1 MGVVGGVFASRDV
14 SERAAG
20 RGGHVFEK
28 PPISSTISLALFG
41 QGVGEDFCNLK
52 RREKIRIVLG

>member
-14 SERAAG
+14 SERQAVEVTCLKSPQF
-20 RGGHVFEK
+20 HQ
-28 PPISSTISLALFG
+28 PISLALSRARCLG
-41 QGVGEDFCNLK
+41 RFCNLK